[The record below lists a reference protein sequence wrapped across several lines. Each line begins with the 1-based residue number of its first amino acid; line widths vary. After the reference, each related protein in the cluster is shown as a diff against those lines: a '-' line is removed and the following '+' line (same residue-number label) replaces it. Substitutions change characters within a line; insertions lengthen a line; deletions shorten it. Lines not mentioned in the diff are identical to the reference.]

1 MLKYYN
7 ILRPVDN
14 DTIMICELC
23 VSTCK
28 YTRYTRYHLVLF
40 VMIAT
45 VHESIA
51 TYHMPFT
58 IIDARNPWKVGSI
71 WGTWYPCSRYLSAIP
86 MNVQKVASDQTTKID
101 PKFFFLSSFSLPLP
115 LLLSFSLP
123 FLFPSSSFPFPFL
136 FISFFFC
143 SSQWFSFLFPFSFS
157 LSFSFPLPFLFLA
170 SFCKTMDSDRAP
182 PYTRYPIFGN
192 QAKTMSFDKLG
203 MVWNWVYVY
212 HGFPLIYH
220 DLHPLETCSI
230 LRSSSARWIA
240 LEVCTKPRAG
250 QRKIRW
256 SLGSWGHTFDVP

>member
-7 ILRPVDN
+7 AVDN

-51 TYHMPFT
+51 TCHMSFK
-58 IIDARNPWKVGSI
+58 IIDARNPWEVGSI
-71 WGTWYPCSRYLSAIP
+71 WGTWYPCSRYLSAIH

-136 FISFFFC
+136 C
-143 SSQWFSFLFPFSFS
+143 M
-157 LSFSFPLPFLFLA
+157 SFSFALPNDFLFCFPFPFPFLFL
-170 SFCKTMDSDRAP
+170 F
-182 PYTRYPIFGN
+182 
-192 QAKTMSFDKLG
+192 
-203 MVWNWVYVY
+203 
-212 HGFPLIYH
+212 
-220 DLHPLETCSI
+220 
-230 LRSSSARWIA
+230 RSSSLHLFAKPWIA
-240 LEVCTKPRAG
+240 IGPPKSDTQFSGTKRRQLSNWGWFGIGFMFTMISYDLPRFTSTRNIFNP
-250 QRKIRW
+250 QI
-256 SLGSWGHTFDVP
+256 F

>member
-7 ILRPVDN
+7 AVDN

-51 TYHMPFT
+51 TCHMSFK
-58 IIDARNPWKVGSI
+58 IIDARNPWEVGSI
-71 WGTWYPCSRYLSAIP
+71 WGTWYPCSRYLSAIH

-136 FISFFFC
+136 FI
-143 SSQWFSFLFPFSFS
+143 
-157 LSFSFPLPFLFLA
+157 A

-182 PYTRYPIFGN
+182 PKAIPNFREPSEDNCQTG
-192 QAKTMSFDKLG
+192 DGLELG
-203 MVWNWVYVY
+203 LCLPW
-212 HGFPLIYH
+212 FPMIYH
-220 DLHPLETCSI
+220 DLHPLETFSI
-230 LRSSSARWIA
+230 LRSSSALDRFGSLHQTAQVSGRFAGA
-240 LEVCTKPRAG
+240 LGV
-250 QRKIRW
+250 IRLMSHKNMCW
-256 SLGSWGHTFDVP
+256 LMMAVILIGT

>member
-1 MLKYYN
+1 
-7 ILRPVDN
+7 
-14 DTIMICELC
+14 MICELC
-23 VSTCK
+23 VGTCK

-51 TYHMPFT
+51 TYHMSFK

-86 MNVQKVASDQTTKID
+86 NVQKVASDQTTKID

-115 LLLSFSLP
+115 LLLSFFLH

-136 FISFFFC
+136 FISFSFALPND
-143 SSQWFSFLFPFSFS
+143 FLFCFPFPFP
-157 LSFSFPLPFLFLA
+157 FSFPLPFLFLA

-182 PYTRYPIFGN
+182 QKRYPIFGN
-192 QAKTMSFDKLG
+192 HVKLG

-212 HGFPLIYH
+212 HGFPMIYH

-230 LRSSSARWIA
+230 LRSSS

-256 SLGSWGHTFDVP
+256 SLGSGGHTFDVP